1 MRRITFAIVSTISAI
16 VLLFSYKTSR
26 GPEVVEAASN
36 NTGGAQAGIVQPP
49 AKPNPPQSTP
59 PAGADPNTG
68 QNQQNQPNQNQ
79 PNQGQNQQQNQGG
92 QAQSRNV
99 TVNGNAVQTEQGPVQ
114 VQVKISGGRIVDV
127 AALQKPSGDQRHDE
141 ISAFS
146 IPKLRSQAL
155 AAQSAQIDGV
165 SGATATSGGYRQSL
179 QSALDAANFG

>member
-1 MRRITFAIVSTISAI
+1 MRRITFAIVSTISAV

-26 GPEVVEAASN
+26 GPEVVETAST

-68 QNQQNQPNQNQ
+68 QNQPNQSQNQ
-79 PNQGQNQQQNQGG
+79 PNQGQNQQNQG
-92 QAQSRNV
+92 QNKPQDV

-114 VQVKISGGRIVDV
+114 VQVKIAGGRIVDV

-146 IPKLRSQAL
+146 IPQLRDQAL

>member
-1 MRRITFAIVSTISAI
+1 MRRITFAIVSTISAV

-26 GPEVVEAASN
+26 GPEVVEAAST

-68 QNQQNQPNQNQ
+68 QNQQNQGQNQ
-79 PNQGQNQQQNQGG
+79 QNQGQNQQNQP
-92 QAQSRNV
+92 QDV
-99 TVNGNAVQTEQGPVQ
+99 TVNGKAVQTEQGPVQ
-114 VQVKISGGRIVDV
+114 VQVKIAGGRIVDI

-146 IPKLRSQAL
+146 IPKLRDQAL